1 MSPFCTACRSWSCSP
16 STSGMS
22 FRSVFTYL
30 EAEGEEMHQNCLPI
44 SRQLWEKGTISLLS
58 IKAPLSTSNPKQERD
73 QGLGLC
79 GRFDIAQFGNTFR
92 SETSRRTLER
102 IYKKVRVAEPL
113 SSSWT

>member
-1 MSPFCTACRSWSCSP
+1 
-16 STSGMS
+16 MS

-30 EAEGEEMHQNCLPI
+30 EAEGEEMHQNCLAIPH
-44 SRQLWEKGTISLLS
+44 RLWEKGTTSLLS
-58 IKAPLSTSNPKQERD
+58 IKAPLSTSNPKQERG

-79 GRFDIAQFGNTFR
+79 GRFDIARFGNNFR

-102 IYKKVRVAEPL
+102 IYKKVSVAGPV